1 MSDGERDYALAKDR
15 GYNGGADLYFNTER
29 QWMEV
34 KVIALVGS
42 IRKNSYNRMLALTMQ
57 ERYRDQMTLDIADL
71 RDIPFY
77 NQDEEMDPPEA
88 VRKLKADIKEADA
101 VLIVT
106 PEYNW
111 SIPGVLK
118 NALDWISRVDKVLA
132 GKPVLIAG
140 AATGPMGTIRAQLA
154 LRVIMNGMSAN
165 LFPPAGNE
173 ILINFAGQKF
183 DEAEGRLTDEATLQF
198 IDGVVE
204 RFIAFV
210 KSSR

>member
-1 MSDGERDYALAKDR
+1 MIVQIQ
-15 GYNGGADLYFNTER
+15 YNNMER
-29 QWMEV
+29 QWLEV
-34 KVIALVGS
+34 KVVVLVGS
-42 IRKNSYNRMLALTMQ
+42 IRKNSYNKMLALTMQ
-57 ERYRDQMTLDIADL
+57 ERYRDRMTLDIADL

-77 NQDEEMDPPEA
+77 NQDEEMNPPAA

-183 DEAEGRLTDEATLQF
+183 DEATGRLTDEATLQF

-210 KSSR
+210 ESSR